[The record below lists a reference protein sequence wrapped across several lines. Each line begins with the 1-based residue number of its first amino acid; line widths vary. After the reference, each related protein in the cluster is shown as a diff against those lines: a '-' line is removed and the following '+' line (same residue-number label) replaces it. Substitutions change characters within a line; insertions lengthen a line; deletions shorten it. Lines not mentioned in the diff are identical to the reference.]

1 MTDSLSIQCPH
12 CGESFELALDI
23 SEGSAEFVVDCE
35 IWCRPMTVKVR
46 VRDSEVDELDVT
58 AA

>member
-12 CGESFELALDI
+12 CGESFGLMLDV

-35 IWCRPMTVKVR
+35 VCCRPMTVMVR
-46 VRDSEVDELDVT
+46 ITDGEIEGLDVVE
-58 AA
+58 A